1 MKRREVDMLQG
12 PILPAIIRYT
22 IPVIITSVLQM
33 LFTAADLMV
42 VGWFCGSRSVAAV
55 GATTSITYLFIN
67 LFIGLSGG
75 VGVTVAHSIGSRND
89 TAIQN
94 TVHTAML
101 TAFAGGIFLTV
112 LGWFASQPMLKFMGT
127 PEEILPFSALYM
139 KIYFLGMI
147 FNMVY
152 NFSASILRASGDT
165 QSPLYYLLFSGVFN
179 VVLNLLFVVGFGM
192 DVAGV
197 ALATIISESIS
208 AILCVR
214 KLMMRRDAC
223 QLKLNMLRIDYV
235 QFMKILRIGVPAGLQ
250 ASLFSISNVTIQ
262 SAINS
267 FGEVFVAG
275 NSAATSIE
283 GFMYVT
289 VNSFQQTAVNFV
301 GQNYG
306 AGQYDRARKI
316 TRACF
321 TSVIVTGIAVS
332 WTVLAIC
339 DTLLGFYIDDSME
352 AIAYGMIRFAVCNPI
367 YFMIGLQ
374 DVITGVL
381 RGYGHSVAPM
391 IISVLGI
398 CGLRVTWINTIF
410 RLPQFHTP
418 HYLYLIFPI
427 SWTITFVFQMIYY
440 CKMIRKKQCTK

>member
-1 MKRREVDMLQG
+1 
-12 PILPAIIRYT
+12 
-22 IPVIITSVLQM
+22 
-33 LFTAADLMV
+33 
-42 VGWFCGSRSVAAV
+42 
-55 GATTSITYLFIN
+55 
-67 LFIGLSGG
+67 
-75 VGVTVAHSIGSRND
+75 
-89 TAIQN
+89 
-94 TVHTAML
+94 
-101 TAFAGGIFLTV
+101 
-112 LGWFASQPMLKFMGT
+112 
-127 PEEILPFSALYM
+127 
-139 KIYFLGMI
+139 
-147 FNMVY
+147 
-152 NFSASILRASGDT
+152 
-165 QSPLYYLLFSGVFN
+165 
-179 VVLNLLFVVGFGM
+179 
-192 DVAGV
+192 
-197 ALATIISESIS
+197 
-208 AILCVR
+208 
-214 KLMMRRDAC
+214 
-223 QLKLNMLRIDYV
+223 
-235 QFMKILRIGVPAGLQ
+235 
-250 ASLFSISNVTIQ
+250 
-262 SAINS
+262 
-267 FGEVFVAG
+267 
-275 NSAATSIE
+275 
-283 GFMYVT
+283 MYVT

-440 CKMIRKKQCTK
+440 CKMIRKKRCTK

>member
-1 MKRREVDMLQG
+1 MKRREIDMLQG

-22 IPVIITSVLQM
+22 IPIIITSVLQM

-67 LFIGLSGG
+67 FFVGLSGG
-75 VGVTVAHSIGSRND
+75 AGVTVAHSIGSGND
-89 TAIQN
+89 TAIRN

-101 TAFAGGIFLTV
+101 TAFAGGTFLTV

-127 PEEILPFSALYM
+127 PEEILPLSAVYM
-139 KIYFLGMI
+139 KVYFLGMI

-179 VVLNLLFVVGFGM
+179 VLLNLVFVVGFGM

-197 ALATIISESIS
+197 ALATIIAESIS
-208 AILCVR
+208 AILCVW
-214 KLMMRRDAC
+214 KLMKRSDAC
-223 QLKLNMLRIDYV
+223 QLKLNKLRIDYS
-235 QFMKILRIGVPAGLQ
+235 QLMKILRIGVPAGLQ
-250 ASLFSISNVTIQ
+250 ASLFSISNVSIQ

-267 FGEVFVAG
+267 FGEAFVAG

-306 AGQYDRARKI
+306 AGQYDRARKV
-316 TRACF
+316 TRTCF
-321 TSVIVTGIAVS
+321 ASVIVTGIVLS
-332 WTVLAIC
+332 WTILAVC
-339 DTLLGFYIDDSME
+339 KPLLGLYIDDSAE
-352 AIAYGMIRFAVCNPI
+352 AIAFGMIRFAVCNPI

-381 RGYGHSVAPM
+381 RGYGHSAAPM

-398 CGLRVTWINTIF
+398 CGIRLAWINTIF

-427 SWTITFVFQMIYY
+427 SWTVTFVCQMIYY
-440 CKMIRKKQCTK
+440 GKMIRKNQFSL